1 MIRRPPR
8 STLFPYT
15 TLFRSLVLEPL
26 QGRVDRPRRR
36 RIAAV
41 HLVFQLLHHLVAVA
55 RLVLDRKSTRLNS
68 SHLVISYAVFC
79 LTKKKGLPL
88 HGLIRGPHP
97 APNTES

>member
-15 TLFRSLVLEPL
+15 TLFRS

-55 RLVLDRKSTRLNS
+55 RLVLHELEDHVLHVPRLEPATAAAPRSGPEETPGPKAEGEPVPSERDRKS
-68 SHLVISYAVFC
+68 VV
-79 LTKKKGLPL
+79 
-88 HGLIRGPHP
+88 
-97 APNTES
+97 